1 MLTPRIQTSTGIRSF
16 SAGLR
21 AGLLALA
28 GAGFLAG
35 CEQPTGNPPAGSIS
49 IPRKG
54 GTTTAST
61 EKTEKPADKAA
72 EPAKDKAAEKPA
84 AK

>member
-1 MLTPRIQTSTGIRSF
+1 MLTPRIQTSTGNRSY

-28 GAGFLAG
+28 GVGFLAG
-35 CEQPTGNPPAGSIS
+35 CEQPTGNPPTGSIS
-49 IPRKG
+49 IPRK

-61 EKTEKPADKAA
+61 EKTEKAGA
-72 EPAKDKAAEKPA
+72 EKGAEKPA